1 MSAQSLLRD
10 SSCAQN
16 TAHKSLPTQKNTKL
30 YGRHRT
36 PYNLVFIWCFNLQNG
51 QLRKVTIHIFER
63 HKSPQYRTFRNFRL
77 RYGGD
82 KLLLEKENIY
92 TLDSKG
98 ELLITIMSSLAQE
111 ESRSISE
118 NVTWGQRKRMFLA
131 SINPN
136 SAELNFPSTP
146 FPLLGFHG

>member
-82 KLLLEKENIY
+82 KLLLEN
-92 TLDSKG
+92 
-98 ELLITIMSSLAQE
+98 
-111 ESRSISE
+111 E
-118 NVTWGQRKRMFLA
+118 NVNTVKSRLYKALHMLRIELEDDQCV
-131 SINPN
+131 SI
-136 SAELNFPSTP
+136 
-146 FPLLGFHG
+146 GGHGHE